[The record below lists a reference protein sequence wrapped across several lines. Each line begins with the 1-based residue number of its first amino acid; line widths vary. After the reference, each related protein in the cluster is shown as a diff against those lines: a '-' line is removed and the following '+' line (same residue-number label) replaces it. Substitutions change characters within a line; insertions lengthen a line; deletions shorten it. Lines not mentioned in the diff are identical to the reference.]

1 MGQEQKGRIPASQ
14 VKETAEE
21 PIWVHTR
28 RPAMQLYNPE
38 QALWECVR
46 AFGEHD
52 GVAPSISRSST
63 FSVTEPRTMP
73 EIFEGIRGPDK
84 GGCFLYSRHFNPTVQ
99 VLSRYLAAIEGTESA
114 ACTASGMA
122 AIACA
127 LSQLCE
133 MGDHIV
139 SSDTIYGGTHALLG
153 ELFPKMGITTTF
165 VDPRDPSNFEAAVQ
179 ANTRVIF
186 TETLG
191 NPTLNVADIQAL
203 SKLAKSRGLVLV
215 VDNTF
220 TPMVVSPARLG
231 AQVVIHSLTKFINGA
246 SDLIGGIICA
256 SEAFVY
262 KLMDLHTG
270 RVMLLGPTMDAR
282 VAFDIIQRLP
292 HLAIRMR
299 EHGTRAM
306 AIATTL
312 EGVGAPVVY
321 PGLRSHPQHELITSM
336 INAGYGYGGIMT
348 LDCKT
353 KDKAEELLS
362 LLQNKER
369 FGLIAVSLGYYDTL
383 MSCSGSS
390 TSSEIPP
397 EDQCK
402 MGLSPGLVRLAIGYT
417 GGLSERI
424 AQIERAVKAV
434 GLA

>member
-1 MGQEQKGRIPASQ
+1 
-14 VKETAEE
+14 
-21 PIWVHTR
+21 
-28 RPAMQLYNPE
+28 MQMFNPE
-38 QALWECVR
+38 QALWACVR
-46 AFGEHD
+46 EFGEHD

-63 FSVTEPRTMP
+63 FSVREPRTMP

-84 GGCFLYSRHFNPTVQ
+84 GGCFLYSRHFNPTVE
-99 VLSRYLAAIEGTESA
+99 VLSRYLAAMEGTEAA
-114 ACTASGMA
+114 ACTASGMG

-133 MGDHIV
+133 AGDHIV

-165 VDPRDPSNFEAAVQ
+165 VDPRDPADFEAAVQ
-179 ANTRVIF
+179 DNTRVLY
-186 TETLG
+186 TETVG
-191 NPTLNVADIQAL
+191 NPTLKVADI
-203 SKLAKSRGLVLV
+203 RGLAELARERNLTLV

-231 AQVVIHSLTKFINGA
+231 ADVVIHSLTKFINGA
-246 SDLIGGIICA
+246 SDLIAGAICA
-256 SEAFVY
+256 SKAFVHR
-262 KLMDLHTG
+262 LMDLHTG
-270 RVMLLGPTMDAR
+270 RVMLFGPTIDAR

-299 EHGTRAM
+299 EHGSRAM
-306 AIATTL
+306 AMASRL
-312 EGVGAPVVY
+312 EAMGAPVAY
-321 PGLRSHPQHELITSM
+321 PGLKSHPQHGLMKSM
-336 INAGYGYGGIMT
+336 VNESYGYGGMMT
-348 LDCKT
+348 LDCRT
-353 KDKAEELLS
+353 QAKAEELLS
-362 LLQNKER
+362 VLQNQEH

-417 GGLSERI
+417 GGVAERI

-434 GLA
+434 GLV